1 MPILKPINR
10 SCDIAKI
17 IKYCNADGVKNNKN
31 DDKGLTLGLNCSSFA
46 EHAIK
51 DMKKVKKA
59 YNKTGGRQ
67 YQHYVLSFSK
77 DEFKQ
82 SNSDDYQH
90 ALDYASKLAKKI
102 WGDRF
107 QVFLALHVNS
117 QGAKQKYETEE
128 SQQGCLHVHII
139 INSVSIID
147 GAKIQSSADDLDH
160 YRDLN
165 DEIAKEHGFEV
176 IDRSKEA
183 VEKRGRAQVY
193 SKEAYQQNERAKSSP
208 KTYQKLQATG
218 AVIKAIAQQPKDWAA
233 FQCILQDMGWN
244 AIVRGHDISLK
255 GITSDNQKYTFRLSS
270 LAKSY
275 NNPDI
280 TPYKIMEKLNYPNY
294 ELFKNRSKP
303 WKQQCA
309 DDIMF
314 VLTKKKP
321 KKFDDFCAEMEQL
334 DWLVM
339 IHKERN
345 IRIER
350 KGYVRKSGKPVRYS
364 CNRLATDYNNPM
376 LSSQLITQACGMAN
390 YQNFAPRQSPI
401 SAQIQQESDN
411 LAKKLAEIVY
421 QEQQAVHKP
430 NKMVADLST
439 QQNNKQSRDY
449 DSLSW

>member
-1 MPILKPINR
+1 MPILKPINKPG
-10 SCDIAKI
+10 DLAKV
-17 IKYCNADGVKNNKN
+17 IKYCNADGIKHNKN
-31 DDKGLTLGLNCSSFA
+31 DDKGLTLGLNCSCFA
-46 EHAIK
+46 DYAIK
-51 DMKKVKKA
+51 DMQNVKKA
-59 YNKTGGRQ
+59 YNKIGGRQ

-82 SNSDDYQH
+82 SNPDDYQH

-128 SQQGCLHVHII
+128 SQQGCLHIHII
-139 INSVSIID
+139 INSVSYID
-147 GAKIQSSADDLDH
+147 GSKIQSSTDDLDH

-193 SKEAYQQNERAKSSP
+193 SKNAYQQNERAKSNP
-208 KTYQKLQATG
+208 KAYQKLQATG
-218 AVIKAIAQQPKDWAA
+218 ALIKTLAQNPKDWEG
-233 FQCILQDMGWN
+233 FQLVMKDFGWN
-244 AIVRGHDISLK
+244 AVVRGHDISLK
-255 GITSDNQKYTFRLSS
+255 GINSDNQNYTFRLSS
-270 LAKSY
+270 IAKAY

-280 TPYKIMEKLNYPNY
+280 TPYSVMEKLRYPGY
-294 ELFKNRSKP
+294 EAFKNRAKP

-314 VLTKKKP
+314 VLSKKKP
-321 KKFDDFCAEMEQL
+321 KKFEDFCSEMEQL
-334 DWLVM
+334 DWLVT
-339 IHKERN
+339 IQKRRN

-350 KGYVRKSGKPVRYS
+350 KGHVRKSGKPIRYS
-364 CNRLATDYNNPM
+364 CNRLATDYANPM
-376 LSSQLITQACGMAN
+376 LSSQLITQSCGMAN

-401 SAQIQQESDN
+401 SAQIQQESEN
-411 LAKKLAEIVY
+411 LAKKLAEIAY
-421 QEQQAVHKP
+421 QEQQAIHKP
-430 NKMVADLST
+430 NNMVADLGT
-439 QQNNKQSRDY
+439 QQSQKPAKEY

>member
-46 EHAIK
+46 DIAIK
-51 DMKKVKKA
+51 DMRKVKKA

-67 YQHYVLSFSK
+67 YQHYVLSYSK
-77 DEFKQ
+77 NEYSQ
-82 SNSDDYQH
+82 SNPNDYQP
-90 ALDYASKLAKKI
+90 ALDYATKLARKI
-102 WGDRF
+102 WGDRY

-117 QGAKQKYETEE
+117 KGSKSKYETEE
-128 SQQGCLHVHII
+128 SQQGCLHVHIV
-139 INSVSIID
+139 INSVSYVD
-147 GAKIQSSADDLDH
+147 GTKIQSSADDLDH

-165 DEIAKEHGFEV
+165 DEIAKEYGFEV

-193 SKEAYQQNERAKSSP
+193 SKDAYQQNERAKSSP

-218 AVIKAIAQQPKDWAA
+218 AVIKAIAQQPKDWTA
-233 FQCILQDMGWN
+233 FQCILKDMGWN

-255 GITSDNQKYTFRLSS
+255 GATIDNQNYTFRLST
-270 LAKSY
+270 LAKNY
-275 NNPDI
+275 NNSDI
-280 TPYKIMEKLNYPNY
+280 TPYNIMKKLRYPSY
-294 ELFKNRSKP
+294 EMFKNRAKP

-314 VLTKKKP
+314 ILNEKKP
-321 KKFDDFCAEMEQL
+321 KKFEDFCYEMEQL
-334 DWLVM
+334 DWLVTV
-339 IHKERN
+339 HKERN

-350 KGYVRKSGKPVRYS
+350 KNYTRKSGKPVRYS

-376 LSSQLITQACGMAN
+376 LASQLIMQACGEAN
-390 YQNFAPRQSPI
+390 YQNYAPRQSPI
-401 SAQIQQESDN
+401 SAQIQQESEN
-411 LAKKLAEIVY
+411 LAKKLAEMAY
-421 QEQQAVHKP
+421 QEQQAIHKP
-430 NKMVADLST
+430 NKMVADLGT
-439 QQNNKQSRDY
+439 QQSQKPAKEY

>member
-1 MPILKPINR
+1 MPILKPINNPGEL
-10 SCDIAKI
+10 AKV
-17 IKYCNADGVKNNKN
+17 IKYRNADGIKHNKN
-31 DDKGLTLGLNCSSFA
+31 DDKGLTRGLNCSSFA
-46 EHAIK
+46 DYAIK
-51 DMKKVKKA
+51 DMQKVKKA
-59 YNKTGGRQ
+59 YNKIGGRQ

-82 SNSDDYQH
+82 SNSDDYQP
-90 ALDYASKLAKKI
+90 ALDYATKLARKI
-102 WGDRF
+102 WGDRY

-117 QGAKQKYETEE
+117 KGSKSKYETEE
-128 SQQGCLHVHII
+128 SQQGCLHVHIV
-139 INSVSIID
+139 INSVSYVD
-147 GAKIQSSADDLDH
+147 GTKIQSSADDLDH

-193 SKEAYQQNERAKSSP
+193 SKDAYQQNERAKSNP
-208 KTYQKLQATG
+208 KAYQKLQATG

-233 FQCILQDMGWN
+233 FQCILEDMGWN

-280 TPYKIMEKLNYPNY
+280 TPYKIMEKLRCPNY

-321 KKFDDFCAEMEQL
+321 KKFDDFYAEMEQL
-334 DWLVM
+334 GWLVM

-350 KGYVRKSGKPVRYS
+350 KGYVRKSGKPVCYS
-364 CNRLATDYNNPM
+364 CNRLATDYANPM
-376 LSSQLITQACGMAN
+376 LSSQLIMQSCGMAN

-401 SAQIQQESDN
+401 SAQIQQASND
-411 LAKKLAEIVY
+411 LAYKLAEMAR
-421 QEQQAVHKP
+421 QEQEAIHKP
-430 NKMVADLST
+430 NKMVADLGT
-439 QQNNKQSRDY
+439 QQSQKPAKEY

>member
-1 MPILKPINR
+1 MPILKPINNPGEL
-10 SCDIAKI
+10 AKV
-17 IKYCNADGVKNNKN
+17 IKYCNADGIKHNKN

-46 EHAIK
+46 DIAIK
-51 DMKKVKKA
+51 DMRKVKETYCKL
-59 YNKTGGRQ
+59 GGRQ
-67 YQHYVLSFSK
+67 YQHYVLSFHK
-77 DEFKQ
+77 EEFSQK
-82 SNSDDYQH
+82 NPNDYHH

-139 INSVSIID
+139 INSVSYID
-147 GAKIQSSADDLDH
+147 GAKIQSSADDLSN
-160 YRDLN
+160 YRNIN
-165 DEIAKEHGFEV
+165 DEIAREHGFEV

-193 SKEAYQQNERAKSSP
+193 SKDAYQQNERAKSNP

-218 AVIKAIAQQPKDWAA
+218 ALIKAIAQKPKDWSE
-233 FQCILQDMGWN
+233 FQCILKDMGWD
-244 AIVRGHDISLK
+244 ASVRGHDISLH
-255 GITSDNQKYTFRLSS
+255 GIIEDNQQYTFRVSS

-275 NNPDI
+275 NNSNI
-280 TPYKIMEKLNYPNY
+280 TPYKIMEKLGYPNY
-294 ELFKNRSKP
+294 EVFKNKSKP

-309 DDIMF
+309 DDIIL
-314 VLTKKKP
+314 VLTKMKP
-321 KKFDDFCAEMEQL
+321 KKFDDFCSEMEQL
-334 DWLVM
+334 GWLVM
-339 IHKERN
+339 IHKDRS

-364 CNRLATDYNNPM
+364 CNRLATDYANPV
-376 LSSQLITQACGMAN
+376 LSSQLIMQSCGVAN
-390 YQNFAPRQSPI
+390 YQTFAPRQSPI
-401 SAQIQQESDN
+401 ASKIQQESEN
-411 LAKKLAEIVY
+411 LAKKLAEIAY
-421 QEQQAVHKP
+421 QEQQAIHKP
-430 NKMVADLST
+430 NKMVVDLSQ

>member
-1 MPILKPINR
+1 MPILKPINNPGEL
-10 SCDIAKI
+10 AKV
-17 IKYCNADGVKNNKN
+17 IKYCNADGIKHNKN

-46 EHAIK
+46 DIAIK
-51 DMKKVKKA
+51 DMRKVKETYCKL
-59 YNKTGGRQ
+59 GGRQ
-67 YQHYVLSFSK
+67 YQHYVLSFHK
-77 DEFKQ
+77 EEFSQK
-82 SNSDDYQH
+82 NPNDYHH

-139 INSVSIID
+139 INSVSYID
-147 GAKIQSSADDLDH
+147 GAKIQSSADDLDR
-160 YRDLN
+160 YRDIN
-165 DEIAKEHGFEV
+165 DEIAKEHGFEI
-176 IDRSKEA
+176 IDRSQEA
-183 VEKRGRAQVY
+183 VERRGRAQVY
-193 SKEAYQQNERAKSSP
+193 SKNAYQQQERAKQNP
-208 KTYQKLQATG
+208 KAYQKLQATG
-218 AVIKAIAQQPKDWAA
+218 ALIKTLAQNPKDWEN
-233 FQCILQDMGWN
+233 FQLILKDYGWD
-244 AIVRGHDISLK
+244 ASIRGHDISLK
-255 GITSDNQKYTFRLSS
+255 GINNDNQQYTFRASS

-280 TPYKIMEKLNYPNY
+280 TPYKIMQKLSYPNY
-294 ELFKNRSKP
+294 ELFKNRAKP

-334 DWLVM
+334 GWLVM
-339 IHKERN
+339 IHKDRS

-376 LSSQLITQACGMAN
+376 LSSQLITQSCGMAN

-401 SAQIQQESDN
+401 ASKIQQESEN
-411 LAKKLAEIVY
+411 LAKKLAEIAF

-430 NKMVADLST
+430 NKMVADLGT
-439 QQNNKQSRDY
+439 QQSQKPAKEY

>member
-1 MPILKPINR
+1 MPILKPINNPGEL
-10 SCDIAKI
+10 AKV
-17 IKYCNADGVKNNKN
+17 IKYCNADGIKHNKN

-46 EHAIK
+46 DIAIK
-51 DMKKVKKA
+51 DMRKVKETYCKL
-59 YNKTGGRQ
+59 GGRQ
-67 YQHYVLSFSK
+67 YQHYVLSYSK
-77 DEFKQ
+77 NEYSQ
-82 SNSDDYQH
+82 SNPNDYQP
-90 ALDYASKLAKKI
+90 ALDYASRLAKKI

-139 INSVSIID
+139 INSVSYID
-147 GAKIQSSADDLDH
+147 GAKIQSSAEDLDH
-160 YRDLN
+160 YRDIN

-193 SKEAYQQNERAKSSP
+193 SKNAYQQHERAKQNP

-218 AVIKAIAQQPKDWAA
+218 ALIKAIAQKPKDWSE
-233 FQCILQDMGWN
+233 FQCILKDMGWD
-244 AIVRGHDISLK
+244 ASVRGHDISLH
-255 GITSDNQKYTFRLSS
+255 GIIEDNQQYTFRVSS

-275 NNPDI
+275 NNSNI
-280 TPYKIMEKLNYPNY
+280 TPYKIMEKLGYPNY
-294 ELFKNRSKP
+294 EVFKNKSKP

-309 DDIMF
+309 DDIIL
-314 VLTKKKP
+314 VLTKMKP

-334 DWLVM
+334 GWLVM

-364 CNRLATDYNNPM
+364 CNRLATDYANPV
-376 LSSQLITQACGMAN
+376 LSSQLIMQSCGVAN
-390 YQNFAPRQSPI
+390 YQTFAPRQSPI
-401 SAQIQQESDN
+401 ASKIQQESEN
-411 LAKKLAEIVY
+411 LAKKLSEIAY

-430 NKMVADLST
+430 NKMVADLSQ